1 MMEKKLTEKML
12 LYGIIIAK
20 HVQFILFF
28 PNELSGYE
36 IQITEL
42 YKIDHNLIA
51 KRDVSLWN
59 TESSHVWKTPQ
70 M

>member
-1 MMEKKLTEKML
+1 ML

-51 KRDVSLWN
+51 KRDVSL
-59 TESSHVWKTPQ
+59 
-70 M
+70 